1 MQDYIPREID
11 INGRIENVVVK
22 QYDNNSRYLHVTI
35 SDADLSDGT
44 FELTGCSTALYIKPE
59 GSDDNSDVSFVSGEI
74 ADADEGIVTFLLPG
88 GVTQVVGRYECEI
101 WIYQGDET
109 NRPVISTKPFTL
121 VVEKSIKNDS
131 AIEATPD
138 YSALTATMTNYQA
151 LKNQIAALVASPA
164 GSGGDVGTEVRDARV
179 GKGATYSSLGSAVR
193 ASVQGVNTYLNA
205 THWGDS
211 PYNNDFDNL
220 PNNIIVPCG
229 IDNINEPV
237 AHAPITTGGM
247 TGLIITFGRDS
258 TRKNGDTQL
267 WIPWHGEEMK
277 YRQYNVTEGAGS
289 TAAWSSW
296 VTGNE
301 YLSTSLTNLL
311 ESRASSI
318 ETIISELPQ
327 YRSGINSNHASYD
340 EKLSHCK
347 IDGTFIAT
355 HTRTENGTEVVCWT
369 DLPNSIIED
378 EGFVITNSRYSNFI
392 LQRAVGVESGAVYNR
407 VLHKDSTDDDGYG
420 LNKAVY
426 HDWICE
432 NPDVFR
438 NKMKILAVG
447 DSICKGYRNSEKG
460 FVGDLGMPYRN
471 KGISATT
478 LSNVI
483 DGTVDGKDRTCIP
496 KQLKRV
502 HDDTPNYKPDIIIGE
517 GGINDYFQSAVLG
530 TVPIAPVTNDTELNA
545 LDESTVMSGLQKLL
559 YYMIAFYPEAQR
571 FFLITHKTSSQ
582 YPHSAYNYLPE
593 TRNAAGYTQQD
604 LHDAIVACCKVYNV
618 KVIDIYNDSMINSAF
633 SQYRSPTAYAED
645 NSVTNREYVDSDGV
659 HPLAKGYLE
668 GYVPLIREAI
678 RIGTVKGD

>member
-1 MQDYIPREID
+1 MNRKYAGLHSERNRHQRQ
-11 INGRIENVVVK
+11 

-35 SDADLSDGT
+35 SDADLTDGT

-59 GSDDNSDVSFVSGEI
+59 GSDDDSGVSFVSGEI

-88 GVTQVVGRYECEI
+88 GVTQNVGRYECEI

-109 NRPVISTKPFTL
+109 TRPVISTKPFTL

-131 AIEATPD
+131 AIVATQSM
-138 YSALTATMTNYQA
+138 SALDAKMVDIQA
-151 LKNQIAALVASPA
+151 VKNQMAALAAMADAGEIPA
-164 GSGGDVGTEVRDARV
+164 GTVEAEVADARV

-205 THWGDS
+205 MHWGDS

-229 IDNINEPV
+229 INNTNEPV

-247 TGLIITFGRDS
+247 TGLIITFGRDL

-355 HTRTENGTEVVCWT
+355 HTRTENGSEVVCWT

-378 EGFVITNSRYSNFI
+378 EGFVITNSRYSNYI

-426 HDWICE
+426 H
-432 NPDVFR
+432 
-438 NKMKILAVG
+438 K
-447 DSICKGYRNSEKG
+447 
-460 FVGDLGMPYRN
+460 
-471 KGISATT
+471 
-478 LSNVI
+478 
-483 DGTVDGKDRTCIP
+483 
-496 KQLKRV
+496 
-502 HDDTPNYKPDIIIGE
+502 
-517 GGINDYFQSAVLG
+517 
-530 TVPIAPVTNDTELNA
+530 
-545 LDESTVMSGLQKLL
+545 
-559 YYMIAFYPEAQR
+559 
-571 FFLITHKTSSQ
+571 
-582 YPHSAYNYLPE
+582 
-593 TRNAAGYTQQD
+593 
-604 LHDAIVACCKVYNV
+604 
-618 KVIDIYNDSMINSAF
+618 
-633 SQYRSPTAYAED
+633 
-645 NSVTNREYVDSDGV
+645 
-659 HPLAKGYLE
+659 
-668 GYVPLIREAI
+668 
-678 RIGTVKGD
+678 